1 MNRKSTKL
9 NNSFKLRPFND
20 DDYEG
25 LANLKKTIYPQ
36 HPISVETMRHNDKT
50 RDVKIL
56 HQQWVW
62 EHRQSIL
69 CSILYTQWEEI
80 YHPQKFVIKIYVH
93 PNYQRLGYG
102 TICYDHLLDDLK
114 QYDPIKLTTQV
125 HEPHQQ
131 SIHFLEKR
139 GFKNTATERESILDL
154 TAYNPAKYEDEI
166 TRIDQH
172 GFRLITLSDFRKED
186 KKADFKVWE
195 FEREVSPD
203 MPWPDPISIP
213 EFDHYQDYILKHPR
227 FNPDS
232 WFLVLKGNLLAGLNN
247 LWKTPDKKV
256 VTTGLT
262 GVRRKYRRKGIAT
275 ALKHTCLT
283 WAKEQGYKWIRTNN
297 ADSNEGMLSINFRVG
312 FKFIP
317 AWLVYDKVI
326 KEEE

>member
-1 MNRKSTKL
+1 MTGKISNL
-9 NNSFKLRPFND
+9 NNNFNLRPFQD
-20 DDYEG
+20 YDYEG
-25 LANLKKTIYPQ
+25 LVNLKKTIYPQ
-36 HPISVETMRHNDKT
+36 HPISVETMRHKDKT
-50 RDVKIL
+50 RDEKIL
-56 HQQWVW
+56 HQQLVW

-93 PNYQRLGYG
+93 PNHQRLGYG

-139 GFKNTATERESILDL
+139 GFKNTATERESNLDL

-166 TRIDQH
+166 TRIDQY
-172 GFRLITLSDFRKED
+172 GFRLITFSDFRKED

-232 WFLVLKGNLLAGLNN
+232 WFLVVDGDRIAGLNN
-247 LWKTPDKKV
+247 LWKSEIPKGLNN
-256 VTTGLT
+256 GLT
-262 GVRRKYRRKGIAT
+262 GVRREYRRKGIAT
-275 ALKHTCLT
+275 VLKYNSLI
-283 WAKEQGYKWIRTNN
+283 WAKSQGYDWIRTDN
-297 ADSNEGMLSINFRVG
+297 AAINEAMLGINIRAG
-312 FKFIP
+312 FKFMP
-317 AWLVYDKVI
+317 AWLLYEKVL
-326 KEEE
+326 KEE